1 MFIFVSD
8 VHFRLVGTLS
18 LRHLDFFFSVFLF
31 FSLSLSLSEDFERV
45 LTRLLSTSQEYK
57 LMKKKMAEM
66 KALEE
71 LAKKQQ
77 QDAA

>member
-1 MFIFVSD
+1 MSARARVVYFLFLRFALLALSR
-8 VHFRLVGTLS
+8 FATLT
-18 LRHLDFFFSVFLF
+18 FFSMFLF
-31 FSLSLSLSEDFERV
+31 LSLSKDFERV
-45 LTRLLSTSQEYK
+45 LTRLLSLSQEYK

>member
-1 MFIFVSD
+1 M
-8 VHFRLVGTLS
+8 
-18 LRHLDFFFSVFLF
+18 FLF
-31 FSLSLSLSEDFERV
+31 LSLSEDFERV
-45 LTRLLSTSQEYK
+45 LTRLVPLSQEYK

>member
-1 MFIFVSD
+1 LLALSRFA
-8 VHFRLVGTLS
+8 TLT
-18 LRHLDFFFSVFLF
+18 FFFSVFLF
-31 FSLSLSLSEDFERV
+31 FSLSLSEDFERG

-57 LMKKKMAEM
+57 LMKKKTAEM